1 MSTTNKLIIAGAGT
15 GKTTFL
21 VNEALKTSEEV
32 LITTFTEAN
41 EKEIRKKFIE
51 LHGFIPNHVT
61 IKTWFSMLIQH
72 GVKPYQSYLFDKKIN
87 GMILVNSQ
95 SVQYIAEVNTEKH
108 YFNKDYKI
116 YSDKLSKFVIR
127 CNEKS
132 ENAIFDRIDNIYNYI
147 FIDEVQDLAGYD
159 LEIIKQFFKINP
171 NIILVGDPRQT
182 TYKTHHERLNGKY
195 KDGKIK
201 NYLEDKCKKI
211 DYIIDEDTLNCTYR
225 NNKLICDFS
234 LKLYPEYKILKSKQN
249 ENKEHL
255 GMYFIKK
262 QDVDIY
268 LEQYKPIQLRDSR
281 KTKIN
286 ENFNAMNIGESKGLG
301 FDRVLIYPT
310 KPFINWIVNN
320 DFDLKPASRSKLY
333 VAITRARYS
342 VGIVYDYTDSIKIN
356 NFIKWSN
363 HND

>member
-87 GMILVNSQ
+87 GMILVNRQ
-95 SVQYIAEVNTEKH
+95 SAQYIAEVNTEKH
-108 YFNKDYKI
+108 YFSNEYKI
-116 YSDKLSKFVIR
+116 YSDKLSKFVVK

-132 ENAIFDRIDNIYNYI
+132 KNFVFNRISNIYTYI
-147 FIDEVQDLAGYD
+147 YIDEVQDLAGYD
-159 LEIIKQFFKINP
+159 LEVIKLFFQINS

-211 DYIIDEDTLNCTYR
+211 DYVIDEDTLNCTYR

-234 LKLYPEYKILKSKQN
+234 LKLYPEYKILESRQN
-249 ENKEHL
+249 EDKEHL
-255 GMYFIKK
+255 GVFFIKK
-262 QDVDIY
+262 KDVDKY
-268 LEQYKPIQLRDSR
+268 LELFNPIQLRDSR
-281 KTKIN
+281 KIIIN
-286 ENFNAMNIGESKGLG
+286 ENYHAMNIGESKGLG
-301 FDRVLIYPT
+301 FDRILIYPT
-310 KPFINWIVNN
+310 KPFINWIFDNS
-320 DFDLKPASRSKLY
+320 FDLKPASRSKLY
-333 VAITRARYS
+333 VAITRAKYS
-342 VGIVYDYTDSIKIN
+342 VGFIYDYDDKTNIEGIE
-356 NFIKWSN
+356 KWI
-363 HND
+363 